1 MTLNNRSCN
10 QVRLP
15 NLPLSSDSSRRNAMK
30 TEAVVKNLICNGNVL
45 YATAHWHTCHFS
57 VTDVLGLGVT
67 YVLVSYRAQKSPEVL
82 RLPGVCC

>member
-1 MTLNNRSCN
+1 MMTLNNRSCN

-15 NLPLSSDSSRRNAMK
+15 NLPVSS
-30 TEAVVKNLICNGNVL
+30 EAVVKNLICNGNVL